1 MRRHNPSIYTSAA
14 AAKRAG
20 YGNTGYTKTELLA
33 LLRKRAKENDTDGA
47 LVIAAEAVAKGADP
61 HVVDSIFRGS
71 SLAIEGTHGNPRRL
85 NPGKFTDIRDHKHY
99 NLYIGT
105 FTAKKRPT
113 KADLAGTF
121 LHREHAEQ
129 AAAEILAELDPGFAD
144 VRIVEVKPRKK

>member
-1 MRRHNPSIYTSAA
+1 MDRAEAKYFAGQPSAA
-14 AAKRAG
+14 DIFGEDDPWAIEEATKTAARKAKAAARKSRPAKR
-20 YGNTGYTKTELLA
+20 
-33 LLRKRAKENDTDGA
+33 
-47 LVIAAEAVAKGADP
+47 
-61 HVVDSIFRGS
+61 
-71 SLAIEGTHGNPRRL
+71 NPRRR

-113 KADLAGTF
+113 KADWAGTF
-121 LHREHAEQ
+121 LHRDEAEQ